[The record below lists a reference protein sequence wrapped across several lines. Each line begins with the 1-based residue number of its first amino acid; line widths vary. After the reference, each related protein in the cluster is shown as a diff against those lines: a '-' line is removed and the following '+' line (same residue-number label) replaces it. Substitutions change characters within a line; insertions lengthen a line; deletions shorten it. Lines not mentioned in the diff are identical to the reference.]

1 MFRYKK
7 NEYGLTL
14 IEVMITIAVLS
25 LCLLTLS
32 NMQVV
37 AFQVSN
43 HSGKLMKATIITQD
57 TIEAL
62 MAIEFTH
69 DSLLDPAPPG
79 VFTTY
84 TLSTATLGFDP
95 PAGIN
100 VQWDV
105 DDNADGTKWTGF
117 SVH

>member
-1 MFRYKK
+1 
-7 NEYGLTL
+7 
-14 IEVMITIAVLS
+14 
-25 LCLLTLS
+25 
-32 NMQVV
+32 MQVV
-37 AFQVSN
+37 AFQVGN

-105 DDNADGTKWTGF
+105 DDNADGTKLINITTTWQNSGDQKTLALPLRRTPF
-117 SVH
+117 Q